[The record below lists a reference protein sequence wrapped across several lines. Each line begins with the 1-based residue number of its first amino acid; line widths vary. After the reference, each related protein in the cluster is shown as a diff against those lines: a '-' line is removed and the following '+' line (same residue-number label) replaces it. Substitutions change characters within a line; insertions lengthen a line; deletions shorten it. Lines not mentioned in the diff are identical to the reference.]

1 MELLAAP
8 LVFISSEG
16 KQASF
21 VQAGKHQTSLAK
33 MVSRTF
39 AEYPVLLFIY
49 LPLWLFEVYPEALVP
64 KTPLQV

>member
-16 KQASF
+16 KQTSF
-21 VQAGKHQTSLAK
+21 IQAGKHQTSLAK
-33 MVSRTF
+33 MLSRAF
-39 AEYPVLLFIY
+39 PGYPVLLFTY

-64 KTPLQV
+64 KTTLEV